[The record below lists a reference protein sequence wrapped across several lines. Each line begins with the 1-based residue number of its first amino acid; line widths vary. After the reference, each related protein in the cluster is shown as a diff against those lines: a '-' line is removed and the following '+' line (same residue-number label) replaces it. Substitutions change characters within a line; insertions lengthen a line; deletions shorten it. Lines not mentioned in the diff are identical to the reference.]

1 MGSYRM
7 PKYAVPLSAL
17 GTFMGGIY
25 LLKDYMGGGKYTGEE
40 RLPGR
45 TAIITGANT
54 GIGKETARDLARRG
68 GRIIMACRDLDKCE
82 RARAEI
88 VLETANRN
96 IKCQLLD
103 LASVGSIKAFAKAV
117 NQNEKRLDILINNAG
132 IMRCPKLLTED
143 GFEMQL
149 GVNHLGHFLLTHLLL
164 DKLKASAPSR
174 IINVS
179 SLAHSRGRI
188 NFEDLNSANSYAP
201 AAAYEQSKLANV
213 LFTVELAK
221 RLKDTGVTCNAVNP
235 GLVKT
240 EIGRHLSVTKSYISS
255 FLLFPFLWL
264 MLKTP
269 RQGAQTTL
277 YAALDPR
284 LAAVTGKYFS
294 DCEEQA
300 LSQQVV
306 DEAVIKRL
314 WAISEKWTRIT

>member
-1 MGSYRM
+1 MGSYSM

-17 GTFMGGIY
+17 GTLMGGIY

-40 RLPGR
+40 RLAGR
-45 TAIITGANT
+45 TVVITGANT
-54 GIGKETARDLARRG
+54 GIGKEVARDLAKRG
-68 GRIIMACRDLDKCE
+68 SRVIMACRDLDKCE

-88 VLETANRN
+88 VVETANRN

-103 LASVGSIKAFAKAV
+103 LASIGSIKAFAKAV

-188 NFEDLNSANSYAP
+188 NFEDLNSATTYNPSG
-201 AAAYEQSKLANV
+201 AYEQSKLANV

-277 YAALDPR
+277 YAALDPK
-284 LAAVTGKYFS
+284 LATVTGKYFS

-306 DEAVIKRL
+306 DEAAMKRL
-314 WAISEKWTRIT
+314 WVISEKWTRIT

>member
-1 MGSYRM
+1 MGSYSM

-17 GTFMGGIY
+17 GTFIGGLY
-25 LLKDYMGGGKYTGEE
+25 LLKDYMGGAKYTGEE
-40 RLPGR
+40 RLAGR
-45 TAIITGANT
+45 TVVITGANT
-54 GIGKETARDLARRG
+54 GIGKEVARDLARRG
-68 GRIIMACRDLDKCE
+68 GRVIMACRDLDKCE

-88 VLETANRN
+88 VVETANRN

-103 LASVGSIKAFAKAV
+103 LASIGSIKAFAKAV

-188 NFEDLNSANSYAP
+188 NFEDLNSATTYNP

-213 LFTVELAK
+213 LFTLELAK

-277 YAALDPR
+277 YAALDPN
-284 LAAVTGKYFS
+284 LAKVTGKYLS

-300 LSQQVV
+300 LSEKVL
-306 DEAVIKRL
+306 DEAVVKRL